1 MINVLGGTKQ
11 VNEKF
16 HGKASTAH
24 AYNPSYSE
32 GRDQED
38 RWKQSKQ
45 IVCKIPSQ
53 EIPNIKNRLAE

>member
-1 MINVLGGTKQ
+1 MDTLGKGMINVLGGTKQ

-16 HGKASTAH
+16 HGKASMAH

-38 RWKQSKQ
+38 R
-45 IVCKIPSQ
+45 
-53 EIPNIKNRLAE
+53 